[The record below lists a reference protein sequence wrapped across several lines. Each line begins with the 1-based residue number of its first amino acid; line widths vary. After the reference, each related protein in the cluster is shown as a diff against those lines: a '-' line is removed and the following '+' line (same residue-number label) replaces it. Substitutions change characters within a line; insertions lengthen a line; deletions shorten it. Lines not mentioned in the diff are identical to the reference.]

1 MGKTYAFTDV
11 HGQYDLWQQIKEYCA
26 EDDTIYFLGDAID
39 RGPDGLKIMMEL
51 LEDPRVTYVCGNHED
66 LMRALF
72 PEFLEGDFRDLQ
84 YYLQQGGK
92 ETWEEFQKL
101 SKEKQIELFYAIDR
115 MPIEE
120 YYRRKDGIDI
130 VMTHSGACDFT
141 HKWITDHLSLW
152 DRSHLDKQWWREK
165 ENVVI
170 IHGHSPV
177 QSFFKKSVPVRYCD
191 KHKIDLDLGSF
202 DSKQIAL
209 INLDDFDDIKI
220 FTERK

>member
-1 MGKTYAFTDV
+1 MRKTYAFTDV

-39 RGPDGLKIMMEL
+39 RGPDGIKIMFEL
-51 LEDPRVTYVCGNHED
+51 LTDPRIIYICGNHED
-66 LMRALF
+66 LMRDLF
-72 PEFLEGDFRDLQ
+72 PDFLEGDFRELQ
-84 YYLQQGGK
+84 YYLEQGGK
-92 ETWEEFQKL
+92 ETWDEFQKL
-101 SKEKQIELFYAIDR
+101 SHEKQIELFYAIDR
-115 MPIEE
+115 MSIEE
-120 YYRRKDGIDI
+120 CYHRKDGIDI

-152 DRSHLDKQWWREK
+152 DRSHIDQQWWREK

-170 IHGHSPV
+170 VHGHSPV
-177 QSFFKKSVPVRYCD
+177 QTFFQRGVPVRYCSH
-191 KHKIDLDLGSF
+191 HKIDLDLGSF

-209 INLDDFDDIKI
+209 LNLDDFDDIKI

>member
-1 MGKTYAFTDV
+1 MGKTYAFTDI
-11 HGQYDLWQQIKEYCA
+11 HGQYNLWEQIRDYCA

-39 RGPDGLKIMMEL
+39 RGPDSIKIMIEL
-51 LEDPRVTYVCGNHED
+51 LEDPRIIYLCGNHED
-66 LMRALF
+66 LMRELF
-72 PEFLEGDFRDLQ
+72 PEFLDGDFRDLQ
-84 YYLQQGGK
+84 YYLDMGGK

-101 SKEKQIELFYAIDR
+101 PKEKQIELFYAIDR

-120 YYRRKDGIDI
+120 CYRRKDGIDI

-152 DRSHLDKQWWREK
+152 DRSHLDKQWRREK
-165 ENVVI
+165 DNVVI

-177 QSFFKKSVPVRYCD
+177 QYAFKKSVPVRYCD
-191 KHKIDLDLGSF
+191 RHKIDLDLASF

-220 FTERK
+220 FTARK